1 LKEKHTK
8 KGHCEIKKRP
18 FSFSFSSLCKENL
31 PYFVVFS
38 IRANRGVKVMAQFII
53 SEEQI
58 ANRSKNPTIYD
69 LSDE

>member
-1 LKEKHTK
+1 MFFFQGKFTLFCGFFNTRKQ
-8 KGHCEIKKRP
+8 
-18 FSFSFSSLCKENL
+18 
-31 PYFVVFS
+31 
-38 IRANRGVKVMAQFII
+38 GVKVMAQFII

>member
-1 LKEKHTK
+1 M
-8 KGHCEIKKRP
+8 
-18 FSFSFSSLCKENL
+18 FSFKENL

-38 IRANRGVKVMAQFII
+38 IHANRGVKVMAQFII